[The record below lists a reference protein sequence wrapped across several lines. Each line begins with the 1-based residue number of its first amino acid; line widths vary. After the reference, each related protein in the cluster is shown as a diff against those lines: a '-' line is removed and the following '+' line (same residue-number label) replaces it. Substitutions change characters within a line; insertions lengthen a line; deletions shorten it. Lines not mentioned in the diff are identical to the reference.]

1 MMTTFKPHEYQER
14 CIDFALSR
22 PACGLFLPMGAGKT
36 VTTLTIISE
45 LTLFDCRRVLVIG
58 PKRVVESTWPDEI
71 QKWDHTRFMSCQ
83 LITAKAAKG
92 REPIP
97 EGKDIYLVGKENI
110 ADLVDLYGSRWPF
123 DLVVIDELSTF
134 KNPKSKRFKALRR
147 VRSRISRLIGL
158 TGTPAPKG
166 IPDLWAQIYL
176 LDQGKSLGPTL
187 GAFRSRYLFP
197 ERMNGHIVYQWGV
210 KPFAEEAI
218 YKRLE
223 PLCISLRQEDCADLP
238 GVSYIDVPVDLGK
251 YRKQYVEFKREKVLE
266 LETQG
271 ENILAANAGVLTGKL
286 AQYTSG
292 EIYLDDGGVLTLH
305 DLKLQALDDLMISA
319 NGQPVMVFY
328 WFRHEEKRLLERY
341 AKTHSVRSLKTK
353 DDIADWNAG
362 KIEMLLVH
370 PASAGHGLNL
380 QAGGHIAIWYSLP
393 GWNLE
398 LYQQANARIYR
409 QGQKEKVV
417 IYHILAK
424 DTVDTDQI
432 RALEKKEVTQRD
444 LLEALKI

>member
-1 MMTTFKPHEYQER
+1 MRFKPHEYQER

-36 VTTLTIISE
+36 VTTLTVISE

-71 QKWDHTRFMSCQ
+71 QKWDHTRFLTSQ

-92 REPIP
+92 KEPIP

-110 ADLVDLYGSRWPF
+110 ADLVDLYGTRWPF

-147 VRSRISRLIGL
+147 VRNRISRLIGL

-176 LDQGKSLGPTL
+176 LDQGRSLGPTL
-187 GAFRSRYLFP
+187 GAFRSRYLYP

-218 YKRLE
+218 YKQLE
-223 PLCISLRQEDCADLP
+223 PLCISLKQEDCADLP
-238 GVSYIDVPVDLGK
+238 DISYINVSVDLGV
-251 YRKQYVEFKREKVLE
+251 YASQYQSFKKEKVLE
-266 LETQG
+266 LPSQE
-271 ENILAANAGVLTGKL
+271 EAVIAANAGVLTGKL
-286 AQYTSG
+286 AQFTSG
-292 EIYLDDGGVLTLH
+292 EIYADDAHNTQVIH
-305 DLKLQALDDLMISA
+305 DCKLQALDDLMISA

-328 WFRHEEKRLLERY
+328 WFKHEEKRLLERY

-380 QAGGHIAIWYSLP
+380 QKGGHIAIWYSLP

-417 IYHILAK
+417 IYHLLAK
-424 DTVDTDQI
+424 GTVDTDQI
-432 RALEKKEVTQRD
+432 RALAKKEVTQRD